1 MGLRYRRGVMSS
13 REEKGRCDQND
24 CSGGNEDERCGVR
37 TCGLL
42 RPGWSRCDLGWR
54 FGKLRGRRGSG
65 FQDQTHRRNA
75 GSNLAGRDF
84 ARRNVAGRNSGG
96 RDNARRNN
104 SWWNSG
110 GRNGPRWN
118 SGCRSFLRWARTCRS
133 RARNNRA
140 RRNRDRW
147 NLAGGVGRS
156 LRGVRTRDVQ
166 NYRRVLAPRRCA
178 RTLLGG

>member
-42 RPGWSRCDLGWR
+42 RPGWSRCGLGWR

-75 GSNLAGRDF
+75 GSNLARRDF
-84 ARRNVAGRNSGG
+84 AGRNSAG
-96 RDNARRNN
+96 RDNARWNN
-104 SWWNSG
+104 SWWNRG
-110 GRNGPRWN
+110 GRNGARWN
-118 SGCRSFLRWARTCRS
+118 SRGQNFLRWDRTCRS
-133 RARNNRA
+133 RACNNRA
-140 RRNRDRW
+140 RRNRDWW
-147 NLAGGVGRS
+147 NVAGGVGRS
-156 LRGVRTRDVQ
+156 LRGAGTRDMQ
-166 NYRRVLAPRRCA
+166 NYGRVLAPRRCA
-178 RTLLGG
+178 GTLLGG